1 MERVEKMKY
10 IDYIEQQVRILRGDT
25 NIIRFPIE
33 KRLNRKNE
41 NTKNNTKTNKRVLSS
56 LCRNS
61 KNKG

>member
-1 MERVEKMKY
+1 MKY

-33 KRLNRKNE
+33 KRLNKKNE
-41 NTKNNTKTNKRVLSS
+41 NNNKSNTKRNKQVVSS
-56 LCRNS
+56 LHRYS